1 MQGKNSLKQCFPAC
15 RELMGERLWSQAGKA
30 FGSHDPGQ
38 FSEFLQEFLG
48 SNVSDLQYLSDLAR
62 LELTIA
68 RVRECQNTKRIDE
81 GIAVH
86 PCLELLELKWK
97 NVWTL
102 VPDSQ
107 SRNHLPP
114 DPGREKIL
122 VWPGGKGQV
131 QCRPATDKD
140 LLALKLVV
148 EGISVPEAAE
158 QTGYSPSRIW
168 PIMNQAV
175 QNNILIRGQSRIR
188 RDSGMSKAQY
198 PWAEKYLAADVF
210 TLQWHVTQACDLQ
223 CRHCYGR
230 ESRKSLDLDRAM
242 YVLDDFERFCQH
254 KNVHGQISFTG
265 GNPMLYPHL
274 ATVHQEAVDRGFTVG
289 ILGNPAPGEQLKDLQ
304 HRGPLSFYQLSLEGL
319 QAHNDYIR
327 GDGHFQSVLDFLD
340 TLKKLGIFSMVMLT
354 LTKANTHQ
362 VLDLAQHLQG
372 RADLFT
378 FNRLS
383 TVGSGAYLTPA
394 DKEEFKEL
402 LFAYQKKAQNLHGV
416 GFKDNLFNLIRY
428 EQDIPLFGGCT
439 GYGCGAAFNFV
450 AVLCDGEVHAC
461 RKFPSLLGNIFTSS
475 LQEIYDSD
483 LAQRYREGPAE
494 CIGCPIR
501 PVCRGCLAVAYSSG
515 LDVFQNKDPYCFFDT
530 FTQESSAKAKYCR

>member
-1 MQGKNSLKQCFPAC
+1 MDRNISLQDLFPAC
-15 RELMGERLWSQAGKA
+15 HTNMDQSLWNKA
-30 FGSHDPGQ
+30 EKLFDAPDAED
-38 FSEFLQEFLG
+38 FPEFLKQFLRDHP
-48 SNVSDLQYLSDLAR
+48 SDLKYLLDLAK
-62 LELTIA
+62 LELVIA
-68 RVRECQNTKRIDE
+68 RVRECTISEWAGAGMAAN
-81 GIAVH
+81 
-86 PCLELLELKWK
+86 PCLQLLDLDWK

-102 VPDSQ
+102 VPEGQ
-107 SRNHLPP
+107 SRSRLPP
-114 DPGREKIL
+114 HPGQEKL
-122 VWPGGKGQV
+122 VIWLGNEGRV
-131 QCRPATDKD
+131 LCRPVTNND
-140 LLALKLVV
+140 LVALKLVV
-148 EGISVPEAAE
+148 EDISVDLAARR
-158 QTGYSPSRIW
+158 TGYRPSQIW
-168 PIMNQAV
+168 PLINQAV
-175 QNNILIRGQSRIR
+175 QNNILLRGQSRIQ
-188 RDSGMSKAQY
+188 RDFGMSASHY
-198 PWAEKYLAADVF
+198 PWAEKYLTADVF

-230 ESRKSLDLDRAM
+230 ESRKNLDLDRAIH
-242 YVLDDFERFCQH
+242 VLDDFERFCRH

-289 ILGNPAPGEQLKDLQ
+289 ILGNPAPEEQLRDLQ

-327 GDGHFQSVLDFLD
+327 GQGHFQSVLDFLD
-340 TLKKLGIFSMVMLT
+340 TLKRLGIFSMVMLT

-362 VLDLAQHLQG
+362 VLDLAETLQG
-372 RADLFT
+372 RVDLFT

-394 DKEEFKEL
+394 DQVEFKEL
-402 LFAYQKKAQNLHGV
+402 LFAYQEKAQDLSGV
-416 GFKDNLFNLIRY
+416 GFKDNLFNLVRC
-428 EQDIPLFGGCT
+428 EQDKPLFGGCT

-475 LQEIYDSD
+475 LEDIYDSQ

-494 CIGCPIR
+494 CKECFLR

-515 LDVFQNKDPYCFFDT
+515 LDVFQDKDPYCFF
-530 FTQESSAKAKYCR
+530 